1 MATTEEGTHQL
12 PDGKES
18 ATPPIAIV
26 IFLHGFSD
34 HCNHFDELFTQLSI
48 LGVLVHGFDQRG
60 WGRSVQKP
68 SDKGRSGPT
77 SQVLADISSVIESKL
92 PSPVPLFLMG
102 HSMGGQETLI
112 YASTG
117 PVDMRKQISG
127 YVAVAP
133 YIRLHPSSQPNA
145 FTVFAGKLA
154 CKVLPNMQLVQKLD
168 VKYMSHDLAVCK
180 SYEEDKLCH
189 DTGTL
194 EGLEGM
200 LDRAD
205 SLDKGKVDLES
216 STHVW
221 MGHGTEDLVI
231 NYEGTKKF
239 FERSKS
245 KDKTLKLYEGA
256 YHCIHAESEPYKSKF
271 FADLTEWILV
281 QTGQPEDSTPEGH
294 VQSRL

>member
-1 MATTEEGTHQL
+1 MATTEEGTHRL
-12 PDGKES
+12 PDGKEP
-18 ATPPIAIV
+18 AGPPIAIV

-34 HCNHFDELFTQLSI
+34 HCNHFDELLTQLSQ
-48 LGVLVHGFDQRG
+48 LRVLAHGFDQRG

-77 SQVLADISSVIESKL
+77 SQVIADISSVIESKL
-92 PSPVPLFLMG
+92 PSSVPLFLMG

-117 PVDMRKQISG
+117 PVDIRKQISG

-154 CKVLPNMQLVQKLD
+154 CKILPNMQLVQKLD
-168 VKYMSHDLAVCK
+168 VKYMSHNLAVCK

-205 SLDKGKVDLES
+205 TLDKEKVDLEEN
-216 STHVW
+216 THVW
-221 MGHGTEDLVI
+221 MGHGTKDLVI
-231 NYEGTKKF
+231 NYEGTREF
-239 FERSKS
+239 FDRSKS
-245 KDKTLKLYEGA
+245 KDKTLQLYEGA

-271 FADLTEWILV
+271 FADLTGWILA
-281 QTGQPEDSTPEGH
+281 QTGLPGGSTPERH
-294 VQSRL
+294 VHSRL

>member
-1 MATTEEGTHQL
+1 
-12 PDGKES
+12 
-18 ATPPIAIV
+18 
-26 IFLHGFSD
+26 
-34 HCNHFDELFTQLSI
+34 
-48 LGVLVHGFDQRG
+48 
-60 WGRSVQKP
+60 
-68 SDKGRSGPT
+68 
-77 SQVLADISSVIESKL
+77 
-92 PSPVPLFLMG
+92 
-102 HSMGGQETLI
+102 MGGQETLI

-117 PVDMRKQISG
+117 PVAMRKQISG

-256 YHCIHAESEPYKSKF
+256 YHCSGFLKTLHAKHTNIIQF
-271 FADLTEWILV
+271 TLN
-281 QTGQPEDSTPEGH
+281 
-294 VQSRL
+294 QSPTKASSSRT

>member
-1 MATTEEGTHQL
+1 MGRKCILRHGKL
-12 PDGKES
+12 PDGQ
-18 ATPPIAIV
+18 PIAIV

-34 HCNHFDELFTQLSI
+34 HCDHFHELFTHLSK
-48 LGVLVHGFDQRG
+48 LGLLVYGFDQRG
-60 WGRSVQKP
+60 WGRSVHKS

-77 SQVLADISSVIESKL
+77 SQVIADISSVIESKL
-92 PSPVPLFLMG
+92 PSSVPLFLMG

-117 PVDMRKQISG
+117 PAEIRKQISG

-133 YIRLHPSSQPNA
+133 YIRLHPSSQPHA
-145 FTVFAGKLA
+145 FTVFTGRIA
-154 CKVLPNMQLVQKLD
+154 CKILPNMQLVQKLD

-194 EGLEGM
+194 EGLAGM

-205 SLDKGKVDLES
+205 ALDKGTVDLEEN
-216 STHVW
+216 THLW
-221 MGHGTEDLVI
+221 IGHGTDDLVI
-231 NYEGTKKF
+231 NCQGTEDF

-256 YHCIHAESEPYKSKF
+256 YHCIQAESEPYKSKF
-271 FADLTEWILV
+271 FSEVKEWILA
-281 QTGQPEDSTPEGH
+281 QAGQPRSSAPGDQ